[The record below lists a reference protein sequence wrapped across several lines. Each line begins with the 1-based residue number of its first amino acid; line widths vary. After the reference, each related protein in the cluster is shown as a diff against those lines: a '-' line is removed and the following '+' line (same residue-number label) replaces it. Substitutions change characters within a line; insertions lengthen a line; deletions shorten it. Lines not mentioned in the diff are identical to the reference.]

1 MHLGKHAAGC
11 QFLADVAAPYCL
23 CTMVPGFKLTLFVSD
38 FPSTTPTSCST
49 IQHAAF
55 CKLQSCWLAFSFSV
69 LLLKTLFGGLRQ
81 VSGFRN
87 AASWHQQGSFHWC
100 ARLVEALFG
109 RSTVSCCRFPLVG
122 TALQSISPC
131 NAATY
136 HMCGQ
141 LMRGQCGCKG
151 VDRGVDGREREEM
164 AGDKGKWAFASGRK
178 DGREWT
184 EVGGAG
190 AGGHEKA
197 RTNGKGGATSSNCKR
212 HNILHFPSTV

>member
-38 FPSTTPTSCST
+38 FPSTTPTCST